1 MTLKQQP
8 IICQNTILP
17 TLGNAQIHILLC
29 ISDNGKIHEDE
40 NHLLH
45 MSNFH
50 NWNMDHNPKGMSQT
64 IQLPNASQ
72 YPYLE
77 QERNTLS
84 GEIKL
89 MIGNLVDHINLLRF
103 KEAVSSQSWNLPA
116 VLGLTWTQWLIVLSC
131 LHLWGGTWKFTNL
144 NYINYGEIK
153 F

>member
-8 IICQNTILP
+8 IICQNTVLP
-17 TLGNAQIHILLC
+17 TQGNAQIHILLC

-77 QERNTLS
+77 QERNILS

-116 VLGLTWTQWLIVLSC
+116 VLGLT
-131 LHLWGGTWKFTNL
+131 
-144 NYINYGEIK
+144 
-153 F
+153 

>member
-17 TLGNAQIHILLC
+17 TEGNAQIHILLC

-50 NWNMDHNPKGMSQT
+50 NWNMDHNPKGMFQT

-77 QERNTLS
+77 QERNILS

-89 MIGNLVDHINLLRF
+89 MIGDLVDHINLLRF
-103 KEAVSSQSWNLPA
+103 KEAVSSQS
-116 VLGLTWTQWLIVLSC
+116 
-131 LHLWGGTWKFTNL
+131 
-144 NYINYGEIK
+144 
-153 F
+153 